1 MYILNENHDGGKNLL
16 GHAVIIKK
24 IYTLSYLQGPTDF
37 LATLPIS
44 PKFNVNLNS
53 IRKMSNWVCEST
65 VVVRFF
71 CMIRRNRWEKRE
83 RNRPLKTWFDQAL
96 SQNNFWWCLIE
107 ILTFLHCVI
116 CWRSHLCPISTGP
129 ILPTFSSTLTMTI
142 PEMKNNFIR
151 NIRGSFRSKNDQKSK
166 KGNFNFFF
174 SFYFVKHHKICKF

>member
-1 MYILNENHDGGKNLL
+1 MGKK
-16 GHAVIIKK
+16 G
-24 IYTLSYLQGPTDF
+24 
-37 LATLPIS
+37 
-44 PKFNVNLNS
+44 
-53 IRKMSNWVCEST
+53 
-65 VVVRFF
+65 
-71 CMIRRNRWEKRE
+71 

-166 KGNFNFFF
+166 KGKLQFFPF
-174 SFYFVKHHKICKF
+174 FIILSSTIKSANSKVWNWLGRYNCTKDQNILLLYDHRFDDMITSHQS